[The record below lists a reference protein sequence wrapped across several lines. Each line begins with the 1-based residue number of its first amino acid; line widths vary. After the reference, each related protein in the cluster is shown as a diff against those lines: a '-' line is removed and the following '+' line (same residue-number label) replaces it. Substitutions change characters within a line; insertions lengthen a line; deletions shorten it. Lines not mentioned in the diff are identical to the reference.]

1 MKNILL
7 LISLAFLISCNQ
19 DESQKIQKFKN
30 PSSFFSGEKT
40 QVLVVG
46 TFHFEYYGLDA
57 HKVLEN
63 DKIDILKEPKKS
75 EITELVDYIK
85 KFKPT
90 KIAIEA
96 FPNFE
101 ATEKLK
107 KYKKGEYRTLR
118 DERYQLGM
126 RIAMEMKLDTLYSI
140 DANAFTGDL
149 EQLDKKF
156 HDQLWK
162 DYDWKSNEPID
173 RLMKQWYNY
182 KDGIV
187 KESNLLDYFKYMNSK
202 ESHQYGYGAYLIGDF
217 KLDEHRGADVLSTY
231 WYNRNLRIFR
241 KLQEITENK
250 KDRILVIFGNGHAAI
265 LRQLLESSPEYD
277 FIEFDSL

>member
-7 LISLAFLISCNQ
+7 LVSLIFLISCNQ
-19 DESQKIQKFKN
+19 GKSQKIQKFKKA
-30 PSSFFSGEKT
+30 SDFFSKERI

-46 TFHFEYYGLDA
+46 TFHFEYYGLDG
-57 HKVLEN
+57 HKTVEN

-96 FPNFE
+96 FSNFE
-101 ATEKLK
+101 ATKKLK
-107 KYKKGEYRTLR
+107 KYKIGNYRDIR

-162 DYDWKSNEPID
+162 NYDWKSDGHID
-173 RLMKQWYNY
+173 SLMKLWYNY

-187 KESNLLDYFKYMNSK
+187 KESNLLDYFKYTNSK

-217 KLDEHRGADVLSTY
+217 KLDEHRGADVLSAY

-250 KDRILVIFGNGHAAI
+250 DDRILVIFGNGHASI

-277 FIEFDSL
+277 FVEFDSL